1 MKFILVALMT
11 LSASAS
17 IINSTFEA
25 RHNDKIIDAII
36 NNCNVMKD
44 LTLVSTKKVKVVIDQ
59 GIVDYK
65 FISTFTG
72 KQRYDQNMFDHYEIT
87 IESWLYD
94 GYDQETKK
102 ANWYNVE
109 SVKCEM
115 TAEMQ

>member
-25 RHNDKIIDAII
+25 RHNDKIVDAII
-36 NNCNVMKD
+36 NECNVMKD
-44 LTLVSTKKVKVVIDQ
+44 LTLVATKKEKVVVDQ

-65 FISTFTG
+65 FVSTFTG

-87 IESWLYD
+87 VESWLFD
-94 GYDQETKK
+94 GYDHNTKE
-102 ANWYNVE
+102 ANWYYVDSVE
-109 SVKCEM
+109 CEM